1 MAGQGRK
8 VFTAGDV
15 LTASQVQDYLQDQ
28 AVMVFAGTAARSS
41 AIATPSEGMVS
52 VQTDTDDLT
61 YYNGSAWTP
70 GLSFGA
76 WKTSWTPTFTNFS
89 IGNGTITRAVFTQI
103 GKTVHLDLIV
113 TLGSTSAVSGRIG
126 FSLPVTSAYNFTN
139 PVTLC
144 DLSAGAANA
153 NGVANQASTTQ
164 MELYAINSAGT
175 YIVRAS
181 TSSII
186 PGTWAA
192 GSSFALKY
200 TYEAA

>member
-41 AIATPSEGMVS
+41 AISSPSEGMVS
-52 VQTDTDDLT
+52 VQIDTDDLT
-61 YYNGSAWTP
+61 YYNGSAWTT

-76 WKTSWTPTFTNFS
+76 WKSYTPTFTNFS
-89 IGNGTITRAVFTQI
+89 IGNGTITRAVYTQI
-103 GKTVHLDLIV
+103 GKTVHLDVVV

-126 FSLPVTSAYNFTN
+126 LSLPITSAYTFTN
-139 PVTLC
+139 PTTLC

-164 MELYAINSAGT
+164 IELYALNSAGT

-181 TSSII
+181 TSSTV